1 MQMLST
7 RGAAAVSPSM
17 AILRG
22 LAPDGGLYVPAEF
35 PSFTAEEIRSL
46 AKMGYQERAAFVL
59 GRFLPDFTAEEL
71 KDAIAGAYGT
81 GFDCQAVAPMKKV
94 GAWAHALELWH
105 GPTLAFKDMALQL
118 LPYLLTLSG
127 KKHGETREVFIL
139 VATSGDTGK
148 AALEGFLDVPGTRCC
163 VFYPDG
169 GVSQAQRLQ
178 MVTTGGSNTHVI
190 AVEGNFD
197 DAQTGVKRIF
207 SDAAFAREMD
217 AQGRVLSSANSINF
231 GRLVPQIVYYFSAYA
246 DLLAGGAIEMG
257 QRVNF
262 CVPTGNFGDILA
274 ADYAAKA
281 GLPVGRLICA
291 SNENNVL
298 TDFIRTGCYD
308 IRDRAFYRT
317 ISPSMD
323 ILISSN
329 LERLLFDL
337 SGCDAAKV
345 AALMEALRTERCY
358 RIDEGMHAALRARYA
373 AGFAGEEAVRAEIA
387 RSWRED
393 RVLMDTHTAVASAV
407 LRAGRAGEG
416 RLRLLRRALPPDGN
430 ARAAADPRAAGAA
443 RPPHGRVPE
452 GRHGAGRAGRTEKIR
467 PKKRLPEKSGS
478 GRGKFSFLLRN
489 RFLAFCAAKWAKRA

>member
-1 MQMLST
+1 MQMFST
-7 RGAAAVSPSM
+7 RGAQAVTPSM

-35 PSFTAEEIRSL
+35 PEFTREEIL
-46 AKMGYQERAAFVL
+46 AMVPMSYQERALAVL
-59 GRFLPDFTAEEL
+59 SRFLPDFTREEL
-71 KDAIAGAYGT
+71 EQAIAGAYGT
-81 GFDCQAVAPMKKV
+81 GFDCEAVAPMERV
-94 GAWAHALELWH
+94 GSWAHALELWH

-127 KKHGETREVFIL
+127 KKNGEEREVFIL

-163 VFYPDG
+163 VFYPKD

-178 MVTTGGSNTHVI
+178 MVTTGGANTHVI

-207 SDAAFAREMD
+207 SDPTFAEAMD

-231 GRLVPQIVYYFSAYA
+231 GRLVPQVVYYFSAYA
-246 DLLAGGAIEMG
+246 DLLAEGAIEMG
-257 QRVNF
+257 DKVNF

-274 ADYAAKA
+274 ADYAGKA

-298 TDFIRTGCYD
+298 TDFIATGVYD
-308 IRDRAFYRT
+308 ISGRPFYKT

-337 SGCDAAKV
+337 GGCDGEKT
-345 AALMEALRTERCY
+345 AALMAQLKAEGRYQVDADMLRK
-358 RIDEGMHAALRARYA
+358 LQARYA
-373 AGFAGEEAVRAEIA
+373 AGYVDENGIRAEIA
-387 RSWRED
+387 RTWRED
-393 RVLMDTHTAVASAV
+393 HYLMDTHTAVASAV
-407 LRAGRAGEG
+407 LRAYIEKTGDRTPSVIVSTASPYKFGAAVLEAVAGETACG
-416 RLRLLRRALPPDGN
+416 GKDDFACCEALSALTGTKEPAQIAQLPAMPVRHTAVCKKDEMAQAVLN
-430 ARAAADPRAAGAA
+430 A
-443 RPPHGRVPE
+443 V
-452 GRHGAGRAGRTEKIR
+452 K
-467 PKKRLPEKSGS
+467 
-478 GRGKFSFLLRN
+478 
-489 RFLAFCAAKWAKRA
+489 

>member
-7 RGAAAVSPSM
+7 RGAAAVSPSQ

-22 LAPDGGLYVPAEF
+22 LAPDGGLYVPASF
-35 PSFTAEEIRSL
+35 PQFTADEIMAL
-46 AKMGYQERAAFVL
+46 APLNYQERALCVL
-59 GRFLPDFTAEEL
+59 SRFLPDFTQEEL

-81 GFDCQAVAPMKKV
+81 GFDSEAIAPMKKV
-94 GAWAHALELWH
+94 GTWAHALELWH

-118 LPYLLTLSG
+118 LPYLLTMSG

-139 VATSGDTGK
+139 VATSGDPGK

-190 AVEGNFD
+190 AVRGNFD

-207 SDAAFAREMD
+207 SDPDFAREMD

-231 GRLVPQIVYYFSAYA
+231 GRLVPQVVYYFSAYA
-246 DLLAGGAIEMG
+246 DLLKSGAITMG
-257 QRVNF
+257 DKVNF

-274 ADYAAKA
+274 ADYAGKA

-298 TDFIRTGCYD
+298 TDFIKTGVYD
-308 IRDRAFYRT
+308 ISGRSFYKT

-337 SGCDAAKV
+337 CGNDGARVAGLMAQLKDARRYQVDADMLKKLQAK
-345 AALMEALRTERCY
+345 
-358 RIDEGMHAALRARYA
+358 YA
-373 AGFAGEEAVRAEIA
+373 AGYVNEDGIRAEICRA
-387 RSWRED
+387 WNED
-393 RVLMDTHTAVASAV
+393 GYLMDTHTAVASAV
-407 LRAGRAGEG
+407 LRDYQEKTGDKTVSVIVSTASPYKFGASVLEAVAGK
-416 RLRLLRRALPPDGN
+416 N
-430 ARAAADPRAAGAA
+430 AVTGLDDFAC
-443 RPPHGRVPE
+443 
-452 GRHGAGRAGRTEKIR
+452 
-467 PKKRLPEKSGS
+467 
-478 GRGKFSFLLRN
+478 
-489 RFLAFCAAKWAKRA
+489 CAALSALTKTQEPDQIAKLPQMPVRHTAVCEKDAMDRAVLDAVK

>member
-7 RGAAAVSPSM
+7 RGAAAVQPSM

-22 LAPDGGLYVPAEF
+22 LAPDGGLYVPAQY
-35 PSFTAEEIRSL
+35 PSFSAEEIRAL
-46 AKMGYQERAAFVL
+46 APMTYQQRAACVL
-59 GRFLPDFTAEEL
+59 ERFLPDFTREEL
-71 KDAIAGAYGT
+71 KQAIAGAYGS
-81 GFDCQAVAPMKKV
+81 GFDCDAIAPTVRV
-94 GAWAHALELWH
+94 GERAYALELWH

-118 LPYLLTLSG
+118 LPYLLTMSG
-127 KKHGETREVFIL
+127 KKHGEEREVFIL

-163 VFYPDG
+163 VFYPKD

-190 AVEGNFD
+190 AVNGNFD
-197 DAQTGVKRIF
+197 DAQTGVKKIF
-207 SDAAFAREMD
+207 SDPQFAKEMD

-231 GRLVPQIVYYFSAYA
+231 GRLVPQVVYYFSAYA
-246 DLLAGGAIEMG
+246 DLLAQGAIEMG
-257 QRVNF
+257 DKVNF

-298 TDFIRTGCYD
+298 TDFIHTGRYD
-308 IRDRAFYRT
+308 ISGRSFFKT

-337 SGCDAAKV
+337 CGCDGAKV
-345 AALMEALRTERCY
+345 ADLMAQLKETGAY
-358 RIDEGMHAALRARYA
+358 QIDDDMLAKLQARYA
-373 AGFAGEEAVRAEIA
+373 AGYVNEEGIRAEIA
-387 RSWRED
+387 RTLAEEGY
-393 RVLMDTHTAVASAV
+393 LMDTHTAVASAV
-407 LRAGRAGEG
+407 LREYVEKTGDSAPSVIVSTASPYKFGASVLEAIAGEAAVKG
-416 RLRLLRRALPPDGN
+416 RDDFACCALLSEMTKTKVPSQI
-430 ARAAADPRAAGAA
+430 AD
-443 RPPHGRVPE
+443 
-452 GRHGAGRAGRTEKIR
+452 
-467 PKKRLPEKSGS
+467 LPEMAVRHSAVCEKDGMAQAVLNAV
-478 GRGKFSFLLRN
+478 K
-489 RFLAFCAAKWAKRA
+489 